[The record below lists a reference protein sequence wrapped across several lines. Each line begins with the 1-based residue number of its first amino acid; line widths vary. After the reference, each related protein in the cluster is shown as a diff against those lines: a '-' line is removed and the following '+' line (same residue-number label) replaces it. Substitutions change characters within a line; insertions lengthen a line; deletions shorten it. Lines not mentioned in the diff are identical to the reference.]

1 VTLLATAIALV
12 GGAAVVAPAGAY
24 AGQWVQ
30 VSCQNPDGSASNNQG
45 WSEVAGEGGSGS
57 QVTDS
62 CSPGSPMQAILSS
75 DAPVP
80 GGASMLL
87 QYAPPANSTLAGGTV
102 DVYLNGSGSGY
113 SETGIA
119 SVESPTSQWPP
130 LTPFCAQSLG
140 ECGSPGGSALYTGTV
155 TLPSDQ
161 GGDVYVQADCGP
173 ANGNDCAAD
182 AVNGAW
188 AEADLYWADLL
199 LSSDA
204 SPAGSGFTGGL
215 LSANAGGTQDVL
227 FTATDSDGP
236 GVYKVIATID
246 GAAVYSATPNTNGG
260 DCVSVGTYSGAWMFD
275 YAQPCPTSVNVDIP
289 VATTQLTD
297 GSHTLKI
304 VVTDAAGNSSTV
316 YDGTISTLNHAQ
328 SSLPPSPPAS
338 SAASSAAPAPVYG
351 FVLSSA
357 TTALGSALH
366 RTYPKSSL
374 TFSGTLTGGGTVAPG
389 VTVSLWAAAGSSD
402 YWQQLA
408 STTTDGA
415 GRWSLTAPQG
425 STRGLRVVAGS
436 SASSTSSSS
445 VVSLTET
452 VTPTLSLK
460 IRSLSGERLVFTG
473 KLGISPIGSPPP
485 IVLIEAKE
493 DGHWQTI
500 GQQVRVRKTGAFRLD
515 YQTSP
520 LLTGRSFAFRAVT
533 AATSDWLGGRSTA
546 HTAVV
551 Q

>member
-1 VTLLATAIALV
+1 
-12 GGAAVVAPAGAY
+12 
-24 AGQWVQ
+24 
-30 VSCQNPDGSASNNQG
+30 
-45 WSEVAGEGGSGS
+45 
-57 QVTDS
+57 
-62 CSPGSPMQAILSS
+62 M
-75 DAPVP
+75 
-80 GGASMLL
+80 
-87 QYAPPANSTLAGGTV
+87 
-102 DVYLNGSGSGY
+102 
-113 SETGIA
+113 
-119 SVESPTSQWPP
+119 
-130 LTPFCAQSLG
+130 
-140 ECGSPGGSALYTGTV
+140 
-155 TLPSDQ
+155 
-161 GGDVYVQADCGP
+161 
-173 ANGNDCAAD
+173 
-182 AVNGAW
+182 
-188 AEADLYWADLL
+188 
-199 LSSDA
+199 
-204 SPAGSGFTGGL
+204 
-215 LSANAGGTQDVL
+215 
-227 FTATDSDGP
+227 
-236 GVYKVIATID
+236 
-246 GAAVYSATPNTNGG
+246 
-260 DCVSVGTYSGAWMFD
+260 
-275 YAQPCPTSVNVDIP
+275 
-289 VATTQLTD
+289 
-297 GSHTLKI
+297 
-304 VVTDAAGNSSTV
+304 
-316 YDGTISTLNHAQ
+316 
-328 SSLPPSPPAS
+328 
-338 SAASSAAPAPVYG
+338 
-351 FVLSSA
+351 
-357 TTALGSALH
+357 
-366 RTYPKSSL
+366 
-374 TFSGTLTGGGTVAPG
+374 
-389 VTVSLWAAAGSSD
+389 SLWAAAGSSD